1 MTSARL
7 KWLPHLE
14 NAVPT
19 KGYGNRLSMYLIALE
34 AWRRGL
40 KVKFYTIDNP
50 DNKMLIRY
58 SLANEKNVY
67 HFESSRGEKLTRY
80 AYDVCENK
88 DDTKK
93 ILAKAGI
100 PVPEG
105 KRFEENAT
113 EEEIISYA
121 NKLGF
126 PIVIKPISENAG
138 KGVFSNINTESELRA
153 SVEYVRNE
161 LHYKDII
168 IEKHIDGVEHRI
180 FIVDGKVLGVVNRI
194 PANII
199 GDGKNT
205 VEQLMKQKNRSK
217 KFNPNL
223 SSKIIELDKEV
234 IDSIQQSGYRLDSI
248 PEKGRQIFLRSKSN
262 VSMGGDPIDV
272 TDQLTDELKELAT
285 KAANSIPGLDICGLD
300 MIIDKEK
307 NTGVIIEINTKPMIG
322 LHVFPVKGRPRDVVS
337 PILDYYFPETINSN
351 KTNLYFD
358 FDAALAPLRA
368 KLVREIEIAPPP
380 TLENIYAKC
389 YTISGPSVDSD
400 YRSWIRLEALK
411 NNLHGYIEELND
423 QKVQIIVA
431 SENEKKVQGF
441 KTVCM
446 EGLRETENHDV
457 IEKEYTK
464 PVKIGF
470 EVYSIPRLWKTN
482 QKLRKNLDD
491 EKLKGKKLK
500 RNAEKLKR
508 DAEKLKLEKEKQT
521 LRLNRKIKRKEQ
533 KIKQLKKEKSNIIIE
548 KDKIKKEYSEVL
560 SSQSWKLTKPLRKIN
575 SLFK

>member
-1 MTSARL
+1 
-7 KWLPHLE
+7 
-14 NAVPT
+14 
-19 KGYGNRLSMYLIALE
+19 
-34 AWRRGL
+34 
-40 KVKFYTIDNP
+40 
-50 DNKMLIRY
+50 
-58 SLANEKNVY
+58 
-67 HFESSRGEKLTRY
+67 SRGEKLTRY

-121 NKLGF
+121 NKLGY
-126 PIVIKPISENAG
+126 PIVMKPISEHAG

-168 IEKHIDGVEHRI
+168 IEKQIDGVEHRI

-358 FDAALAPLRA
+358 FDAALATLRA
-368 KLVREIEIAPPP
+368 KLVREIVIAPPQ
-380 TLENIYAKC
+380 TMKNINAKC

-464 PVKIGF
+464 PV
-470 EVYSIPRLWKTN
+470 
-482 QKLRKNLDD
+482 
-491 EKLKGKKLK
+491 
-500 RNAEKLKR
+500 
-508 DAEKLKLEKEKQT
+508 
-521 LRLNRKIKRKEQ
+521 
-533 KIKQLKKEKSNIIIE
+533 
-548 KDKIKKEYSEVL
+548 
-560 SSQSWKLTKPLRKIN
+560 
-575 SLFK
+575 